1 MSKTEAIK
9 PIFDIECVGFEPA
22 SRGGLIGFA
31 SVRVKNWGVTL
42 HGISIFRSKDGRAG
56 ASIPGRAILDA
67 ERNLVR
73 RPDGRPRYAEIVEFD
88 SKEAQAA
95 LERAVLQAVY
105 RYRTTQAKRDAEPKA
120 GAESETAQ

>member
-42 HGISIFRSKDGRAG
+42 HGISVFRSKDGK
-56 ASIPGRAILDA
+56 
-67 ERNLVR
+67 
-73 RPDGRPRYAEIVEFD
+73 PRYAEIVQFD
-88 SKEAQAA
+88 SKEAQVAF
-95 LERAVLQAVY
+95 ERVVLQAVY
-105 RYRTTQAKRDAEPKA
+105 RYRTTQAKRDADKP
-120 GAESETAQ
+120 AEAELETAK